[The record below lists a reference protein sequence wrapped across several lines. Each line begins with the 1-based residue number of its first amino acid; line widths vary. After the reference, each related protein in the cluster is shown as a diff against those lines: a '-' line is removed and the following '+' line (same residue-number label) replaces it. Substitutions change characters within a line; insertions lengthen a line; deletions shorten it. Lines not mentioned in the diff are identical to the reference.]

1 MYIWKTVKLNN
12 DQQLEK
18 QSENIITETVPE
30 LNLSQV
36 EYYNKSWA

>member
-30 LNLSQV
+30 LNFFQV